1 MTTPEADQPPS
12 EPLAEPGSDEPRAEK
27 VPSVES
33 NTEKPDAASAEP
45 SAEPSTEASVAA
57 AAEPGSESGA
67 EPSGEASAGSG
78 ADVPP
83 LSDPVGGGGGAGG
96 DESADGSTAGD
107 RTADAPAAG
116 DESVANDTADD
127 ESVGG
132 STAGAGSVDGS
143 TAGDGDGTVGGTA
156 AGDSSAGDAGG
167 EEQTRPEARL
177 ERAVR
182 AAEQALIEF
191 EIAVETFRVEVENF
205 SRLHHQK
212 LGPMYSRL
220 DELDAQIAEAR
231 AASTGDPEDVRKA
244 KEARARVMPM
254 PGIEELFHDWLDS
267 DGLSPE
273 ASAMLT
279 DQPVRP
285 PQRVRP
291 SDEAR
296 KLYRELV
303 RKAHPDLAQD
313 DTERARR
320 DEFISRVN
328 AAYGRGDEPLL
339 RELSEEWA
347 AGPVAEEWR
356 PSRSEELYAR
366 LEWLA
371 QRKELLAL
379 VARDL
384 EESAIGAMLKIAP
397 DDPDRLL
404 EEIAEQLL
412 AQVSEREAE
421 LAGLLGSGA

>member
-1 MTTPEADQPPS
+1 MTTPEADQPPP
-12 EPLAEPGSDEPRAEK
+12 EPLAEPGSGEPRAEK
-27 VPSVES
+27 APSAES
-33 NTEKPDAASAEP
+33 DTGRPGEP
-45 SAEPSTEASVAA
+45 SAEPSTEASA
-57 AAEPGSESGA
+57 ESGA
-67 EPSGEASAGSG
+67 ESLVETSAEAG
-78 ADVPP
+78 ADAP
-83 LSDPVGGGGGAGG
+83 LSDAAEGDATGG

-107 RTADAPAAG
+107 RPADDPAA
-116 DESVANDTADD
+116 
-127 ESVGG
+127 GG
-132 STAGAGSVDGS
+132 STADDPAV
-143 TAGDGDGTVGGTA
+143 
-156 AGDSSAGDAGG
+156 GDSSVGDSSEGDAGG
-167 EEQTRPEARL
+167 EGQERPEARL

-244 KEARARVMPM
+244 QEARARVMPM

-279 DQPVRP
+279 EQPVRP

-347 AGPVAEEWR
+347 AGPVSEEWR
-356 PSRSEELYAR
+356 PTRSEELYAR

>member
-1 MTTPEADQPPS
+1 MTTPEAAQSPSDPPS
-12 EPLAEPGSDEPRAEK
+12 EPSAEPVAGEPR
-27 VPSVES
+27 
-33 NTEKPDAASAEP
+33 AEP
-45 SAEPSTEASVAA
+45 SAEA
-57 AAEPGSESGA
+57 GGDSGA
-67 EPSGEASAGSG
+67 GESAGAAGAAVG
-78 ADVPP
+78 ADEPAK
-83 LSDPVGGGGGAGG
+83 DQPVGDKSVDEADAGAEDAGAAGAGVGDDSAGDDSAGGDGAGG
-96 DESADGSTAGD
+96 D
-107 RTADAPAAG
+107 
-116 DESVANDTADD
+116 
-127 ESVGG
+127 
-132 STAGAGSVDGS
+132 GA
-143 TAGDGDGTVGGTA
+143 
-156 AGDSSAGDAGG
+156 
-167 EEQTRPEARL
+167 ERPEERL

-205 SRLHHQK
+205 SRLHHQR

-220 DELDAQIAEAR
+220 DELEAQIAEAR
-231 AASTGDPEDVRKA
+231 AASTGDPEDQRKA
-244 KEARARVMPM
+244 QEARARVMPM

-279 DQPVRP
+279 EQPVRP

-313 DTERARR
+313 DKERARR

-328 AAYGRGDEPLL
+328 AAYGRGDEVLL

-347 AGPVAEEWR
+347 AGPVPEEWR

-371 QRKELLAL
+371 QRKELLSL

-384 EESAIGAMLKIAP
+384 EESAIGGMLKIAP

-421 LAGLLGSGA
+421 LAGLLGSGD